1 MDEAKQSMLIGIYLQ
16 RKKNFPILTKE
27 SPEVLQINEIGSVK
41 FAFSLILSCTSVA
54 LLAQANPEVTRDTT
68 HISLHGTVRDE
79 RDQPVTNAIILNNR
93 TRKGIFGKPDGTFE
107 TTCRR
112 SDTLSITSLGY
123 GTRTICFADSTNS
136 TDFKFRIYLDTRYDV
151 MPTLVFFGERDL
163 EEIQKDIASLG
174 YNQDDYMLSG
184 INAAISPITFLYQQF
199 SKKERSKRQVAIM
212 ENEDRKRE
220 LLKELFKHY
229 VDYEIITLNDDQF
242 DDFIDYLNVS
252 DEFMKN
258 SSQYDFLLYVK
269 DRFQDYRIW
278 MRNHSPMKS
287 DDFNYDQ
294 D

>member
-1 MDEAKQSMLIGIYLQ
+1 M
-16 RKKNFPILTKE
+16 KKKLANSSKRSRGSNE
-27 SPEVLQINEIGSVK
+27 INEIGCVK
-41 FAFSLILSCTSVA
+41 ILVGIFLTGLCIGLHVQS
-54 LLAQANPEVTRDTT
+54 LAQVVADTT
-68 HISLHGTVRDE
+68 WITLHGEVRDE
-79 RDQPVTNAIILNNR
+79 RDQPVTNIIVLNNR
-93 TRKGIFGKPDGTFE
+93 TRKGQFGKPDGTFQ
-107 TTCRR
+107 TACRR

-123 GTRTICFADSTNS
+123 STRTICFKDSLANS
-136 TDFKFRIYLDTRYDV
+136 AFRFRIYLDTRYDV

-174 YNQDDYMLSG
+174 YNEDDYMLSG

-252 DEFMKN
+252 DEFMRS

-278 MRNHSPMKS
+278 MRNHTPMKS

>member
-1 MDEAKQSMLIGIYLQ
+1 KRVPCHGQGFPLKKKLANSSKSAKGS
-16 RKKNFPILTKE
+16 NE
-27 SPEVLQINEIGSVK
+27 INEIGCVK
-41 FAFSLILSCTSVA
+41 YRIGIFLAVISTSMFGQSNTPIVA
-54 LLAQANPEVTRDTT
+54 DTSSITLLGE
-68 HISLHGTVRDE
+68 VRDE
-79 RDQPVTNAIILNNR
+79 RDQPVTNIIVLNNR
-93 TRKGIFGKPDGTFE
+93 TRKGLFGKPDGTFQ

-123 GTRTICFADSTNS
+123 STRTICFKDSLVNDT
-136 TDFKFRIYLDTRYDV
+136 FRFRIYLDTRYDV

-174 YNQDDYMLSG
+174 YNEDDYMLSG

-252 DEFMKN
+252 DEFMRS

-269 DRFQDYRIW
+269 DKFQDYRIW
-278 MRNHSPMKS
+278 MRNHTPMKS

>member
-1 MDEAKQSMLIGIYLQ
+1 MKYRIGIFLAVISTSMFGQ
-16 RKKNFPILTKE
+16 SNTPI
-27 SPEVLQINEIGSVK
+27 V
-41 FAFSLILSCTSVA
+41 ADTSSIT
-54 LLAQANPEVTRDTT
+54 LLGE
-68 HISLHGTVRDE
+68 VRDE
-79 RDQPVTNAIILNNR
+79 RDQPVTNIIVLNNR
-93 TRKGIFGKPDGTFE
+93 TRKGLFGKPDGTFQ

-123 GTRTICFADSTNS
+123 STRTICFKDSLVHDT
-136 TDFKFRIYLDTRYDV
+136 FRFRIYLDTRYDV

-174 YNQDDYMLSG
+174 YNEDDYMLSG

-252 DEFMKN
+252 DEFMRS

-269 DRFQDYRIW
+269 DKFQDYRIW
-278 MRNHSPMKS
+278 MRNHTPMKS